1 MSIAKFPYL
10 LIVLIG
16 VSIASFSQNPHIL
29 VSEKDKPAVLDKIK
43 QQSWAKTIFDEI
55 NNTVTPYVDR
65 HVNDPQW
72 ILSRYLMNRVPGK
85 HYTTVYSDDQGMGL
99 VKWEGNAPS
108 KAS

>member
-1 MSIAKFPYL
+1 MSIAKFSYL
-10 LIVLIG
+10 LILLFGI
-16 VSIASFSQNPHIL
+16 SIATLSQNPHIL

-72 ILSRYLMNRVPGK
+72 IL
-85 HYTTVYSDDQGMGL
+85 
-99 VKWEGNAPS
+99 
-108 KAS
+108 